1 MNCAEIVVFSAEHG
15 GRAIYAEKAMAASL
29 DEADVMV
36 AACEEHGV
44 SFNMGNQSAL
54 GPGLQPHEG
63 VD

>member
-1 MNCAEIVVFSAEHG
+1 MTRAEIVVFSAAHG

-44 SFNMGNQSAL
+44 SFNMGNQ
-54 GPGLQPHEG
+54 
-63 VD
+63 